1 MSFLVPRMYFLTAEE
16 DVEASGTARGVL
28 GRARPGL
35 RRFVFDSAYF
45 CRVSAGKRFDFLLSL
60 YILTVVLPE

>member
-1 MSFLVPRMYFLTAEE
+1 MYFWTAEE

-28 GRARPGL
+28 GRPGL
-35 RRFVFDSAYF
+35 RRFAFDSAYF
-45 CRVSAGKRFDFLLSL
+45 CRVSAGKWFDFLLSL